1 MKINSY
7 GQVKISAD
15 EAFQSLYFGK
25 INNLKN
31 VYVEDADRLRFNQA
45 RELNGDRFPELE
57 FLVIPNLSVEEFD
70 QENQSQWF
78 MPEEYRLYD
87 IIDWL
92 YRECQTLKQK
102 DRVTEELKLF
112 AQHNMIDLLKYVKYL
127 VDTMRK
133 NDIVW
138 GVGRGSS
145 VASYVL
151 YLIGVHKVDS
161 IKYEL
166 DIKEFLK

>member
-7 GQVKISAD
+7 GQVEISAD

-25 INNLKN
+25 IDNLKN
-31 VYVEDADRLRFNQA
+31 VYIEDADRLRFNQA
-45 RELNGDRFPELE
+45 RELNGDRFTELE
-57 FLVIPNLSVEEFD
+57 QLVLPDMSVEEFD
-70 QENQSQWF
+70 QQNQSQWF

-92 YRECQTLKQK
+92 YCECQTLEQK
-102 DRVTEELKLF
+102 ERVTEELKLF
-112 AQHNMIDLLKYVKYL
+112 AQHNMILLLKYVKYL

>member
-7 GQVKISAD
+7 GQVEISAD
-15 EAFQSLYFGK
+15 EAFQSLYNGK
-25 INNLKN
+25 ISSLKN
-31 VYVEDADRLRFNQA
+31 VYIEEEDRLRFNQA
-45 RELNGDRFPELE
+45 RESNGDRFPGLE
-57 FLVIPNLSVEEFD
+57 ALVLPNVSMEEFD

-92 YRECQTLKQK
+92 YCECQTQEQK
-102 DRVTEELKLF
+102 ERVTEELTLF
-112 AQHNMIDLLKYVKYL
+112 AQHNMIYLLKYIKYL
-127 VDTMRK
+127 VDTMRE
-133 NDIVW
+133 NNIVW

-161 IKYEL
+161 IKYAL